1 MTYVTGHRSVSDC
14 IRCASKDL
22 IQCAP
27 KSLSFA
33 QYQQAGAPGNVGT
46 LMVGARLKG
55 AELLKAWLAVILF
68 TLLAILVNMG
78 NLLLSYLN
86 QKVLMRDCCLAV
98 H

>member
-1 MTYVTGHRSVSDC
+1 
-14 IRCASKDL
+14 
-22 IQCAP
+22 
-27 KSLSFA
+27 
-33 QYQQAGAPGNVGT
+33 
-46 LMVGARLKG
+46 MVGARLKG

>member
-1 MTYVTGHRSVSDC
+1 MDTDQSVNC
-14 IRCASKDL
+14 IRCATKGL
-22 IQCAP
+22 IQCVP
-27 KSLSFA
+27 KSLSFV
-33 QYQQAGAPGNVGT
+33 QHQQAGAPGNVGT

-55 AELLKAWLAVILF
+55 TELLKAWLAVILF

-86 QKVLMRDCCLAV
+86 QKVLTRDCCLAI